1 MVFLEIMNSAKL
13 CRLCPVI
20 LIVRLINHVIL
31 GTDNEEGHEKIVNK
45 VIKKLE
51 KKNLYIKLEKYK

>member
-1 MVFLEIMNSAKL
+1 MNSAKL